1 MAKGKHE
8 KEKEHNSNVWII
20 ANIAITLTLF
30 IGITVALLI
39 FERPT
44 VSYTERR
51 ELTKFPEFSFGKL
64 FSGEYTD
71 GITEW
76 FDDTVPGRDGF
87 KDISANIVK
96 CMGVSLGGVTIYG
109 MPSEV
114 VNPPSEGSENQP
126 PITEATT
133 EGEVISANNNAD
145 TPTVTENTDA
155 TAQTTT
161 EATTTTAEPFAV
173 GAAQDMSESN
183 GYLVYKNPA
192 DGRYYGIVLYAGGY
206 NEDHF
211 IKYVNAFAADLGD
224 EIQTYVMVAPTS
236 GEFYCPSNY
245 AGYNASQKEDIDYIA
260 AGLNDNIIS
269 VDCVTPLS
277 QHLEEPIYCRT
288 DHHWQPLGAYYA
300 AQAFAE
306 AAGVPF
312 ADLSTFEERHVTGGF
327 LGTIYGETLSAEL
340 LNDPDDFVYYVP
352 SNDYTAYYY
361 DTAYNFDN
369 IYPFFLQYDQNV
381 VPGSAY
387 STFMGADNK
396 IVRVETDVNNGR
408 VLAVFKDSYG
418 NAEIP
423 FYMSGFEEIYVLD
436 VRYFDLNAIDF
447 LKEHGVTDVLFT
459 MNMHSAAG
467 RNAEGIEKIRTQ

>member
-8 KEKEHNSNVWII
+8 KEKEKKQGSWSI
-20 ANIAITLTLF
+20 ANIAVTVTLF
-30 IGITVALLI
+30 IGITVALLVL
-39 FERPT
+39 ERPT
-44 VSYTERR
+44 VSYTEKRPLA
-51 ELTKFPEFSFGKL
+51 EFPEFSFEKL

-76 FDDTVPGRDGF
+76 FDDTVPWRDGF
-87 KDISANIVK
+87 KDISANIIK
-96 CMGVSLGGVTIYG
+96 NMGVSLGGVTIYG

-114 VNPPSEGSENQP
+114 VNDPSDDSGEDKPP
-126 PITEATT
+126 
-133 EGEVISANNNAD
+133 
-145 TPTVTENTDA
+145 VTENTAEAAGNA
-155 TAQTTT
+155 TEKTDTPSVTENTEATETTT
-161 EATTTTAEPFAV
+161 EATTTAEPFEV

-211 IKYVNAFAADLGD
+211 IQYVNSFAEDLGD
-224 EIQTYVMVAPTS
+224 DIQTYVMVAPTS

-245 AGYNASQKEDIDYIA
+245 AGYNASQKDDVDYIA
-260 AGLNDNIIS
+260 AGLSDNIIS
-269 VDCVTPLS
+269 VDCVTALS
-277 QHLEEPIYCRT
+277 NHLEEPIYCRT
-288 DHHWQPLGAYYA
+288 DHHWMPLGAYYA

-312 ADLSTFEERHVTGGF
+312 ADISTFEERHVNGGF
-327 LGTIYGETLSAEL
+327 LGTIYSETLSADL

-352 SNDYTAYYY
+352 QNEYTSYYY
-361 DTAYNFDN
+361 DTSYNFDN
-369 IYPFFLQYDQNV
+369 IYPFFLKYDQNE

-396 IVRVETDVNNGR
+396 IVRVETDVDNGR
-408 VLAVFKDSYG
+408 ILAVFKDSYG

-423 FYMSGFEEIYVLD
+423 FYMNSFQEIYVCD

-467 RNAEGIEKIRTQ
+467 RNAEGIEEIRTQ

>member
-8 KEKEHNSNVWII
+8 KEKEKNPQAWII

-30 IGITVALLI
+30 IGITVALLV

-44 VSYTERR
+44 VSYTEKRKLA
-51 ELTKFPEFSFGKL
+51 EFPQFSFEKL

-96 CMGVSLGGVTIYG
+96 SMGVSLGGVTIFG
-109 MPSEV
+109 MPNEV
-114 VNPPSEGSENQP
+114 VNTSATEGVTQP
-126 PITEATT
+126 PVTEDTTEAGASVS
-133 EGEVISANNNAD
+133 GETDKTDNA
-145 TPTVTENTDA
+145 TENTEPV
-155 TAQTTT
+155 T
-161 EATTTTAEPFAV
+161 EATTTEITTAEPFEV
-173 GAAQDMSESN
+173 GPAQDMSENN

-211 IKYVNAFAADLGD
+211 IQYVNSFAEDLGD
-224 EIQTYVMVAPTS
+224 GIQTYVMVAPTS

-245 AGYNASQKEDIDYIA
+245 AGYNASQKEDVDYIA
-260 AGLNDNIIS
+260 AGLNDNVIS
-269 VDCVTPLS
+269 VDCVTALS
-277 QHLEEPIYCRT
+277 RHLDEPIYCRT
-288 DHHWQPLGAYYA
+288 DHHWQTLGAYYA

-327 LGTIYGETLSAEL
+327 LGTIYSETLSADL

-396 IVRVETDVNNGR
+396 IVRVETDVDNGR

-423 FYMSGFEEIYVLD
+423 FYMSGFEEIYVCD
-436 VRYFDLNAIDF
+436 VRYFNLNAIDF

-459 MNMHSAAG
+459 MNIHSAAG
-467 RNAEGIEKIRTQ
+467 GNAEGIEKIRTQ

>member
-1 MAKGKHE
+1 MSKGKHE
-8 KEKEHNSNVWII
+8 KDKDEQKSGGWSV
-20 ANIAITLTLF
+20 ANIAATVTLF
-30 IGITVALLI
+30 IGITVALLVL
-39 FERPT
+39 ERPA
-44 VSYTERR
+44 VSYTEKRP
-51 ELTKFPEFSFGKL
+51 LAKFPDFSFEKF

-71 GITEW
+71 EITEW
-76 FDDTVPGRDGF
+76 FDDTVPWRDGF

-96 CMGVSLGGVTIYG
+96 NMGVSLGGVTIYG

-114 VNPPSEGSENQP
+114 VNPPSDNSGTRPSVTEDTSE
-126 PITEATT
+126 AAA
-133 EGEVISANNNAD
+133 EGEVSNVPETTDAPA
-145 TPTVTENTDA
+145 VTEN
-155 TAQTTT
+155 TT
-161 EATTTTAEPFAV
+161 EATTTTTAQPFEV

-206 NEDHF
+206 NEDAF
-211 IKYVNAFAADLGD
+211 IKGVNAFAEDLGD
-224 EIQTYVMVAPTS
+224 GIQTYVMVAPTS
-236 GEFYCPSNY
+236 GEYYCPSNY
-245 AGYNASQKEDIDYIA
+245 AGYNASQMEDVEYIA

-312 ADLSTFEERHVTGGF
+312 ADISTFEERHVSGGF
-327 LGTIYGETLSAEL
+327 LGTIYSETMSADL

-361 DTAYNFDN
+361 DTSYNFDN
-369 IYPFFLQYDQNV
+369 IYPFFLKYDQELY
-381 VPGSAY
+381 PGSAY

-396 IVRVETDVNNGR
+396 IVRVETDVDNGR

-423 FYMSGFEEIYVLD
+423 FYMNSFQEIYVLD
-436 VRYFDLNAIDF
+436 VRYFDLNAVDF
-447 LKEHGVTDVLFT
+447 LKEHGVTDLLFT
-459 MNMHSAAG
+459 MNIHSAAG
-467 RNAEGIEKIRTQ
+467 MNADCIDKIRTQ

>member
-8 KEKEHNSNVWII
+8 KEKEKKDSKGWSV
-20 ANIAITLTLF
+20 ANIAVTVTLF
-30 IGITVALLI
+30 IGITVALLVL
-39 FERPT
+39 ERPT
-44 VSYTERR
+44 VSYTEKRPLA
-51 ELTKFPEFSFGKL
+51 EFPEFSFEKL

-76 FDDTVPGRDGF
+76 FDDTVPWRDGF
-87 KDISANIVK
+87 KDISAGIVK
-96 CMGVSLGGVTIYG
+96 NMGVSLGGVTVYG
-109 MPSEV
+109 MPTEV
-114 VNPPSEGSENQP
+114 VNDTTTTSAEAKPSVTDNADNGGAGN
-126 PITEATT
+126 ATDK
-133 EGEVISANNNAD
+133 AD
-145 TPTVTENTDA
+145 TPDVTD
-155 TAQTTT
+155 TAQNTT
-161 EATTTTAEPFAV
+161 EATTAAEPFEV

-211 IKYVNAFAADLGD
+211 IQYVNSFAEDLGD
-224 EIQTYVMVAPTS
+224 GIQTYVMVAPTS

-245 AGYNASQKEDIDYIA
+245 AGYNASQKEDVDYIA

-288 DHHWQPLGAYYA
+288 DHHWMPLGAYYA

-312 ADLSTFEERHVTGGF
+312 ADISTFEEKHVNGGF
-327 LGTIYGETLSAEL
+327 LGTIYSETMSADL
-340 LNDPDDFVYYVP
+340 LNDPDDFIYYVP
-352 SNDYTAYYY
+352 ANDFTAYYY
-361 DTAYNFDN
+361 DTSYNFDS
-369 IYPFFLQYDQNV
+369 IYPFFLNYDQEKY
-381 VPGSAY
+381 PGSAY

-396 IVRVETDVNNGR
+396 IVRVETDVDNGR

-423 FYMSGFEEIYVLD
+423 FYMNSFQEIYVCD

-467 RNAEGIEKIRTQ
+467 RNAEGIENIRTQ

>member
-8 KEKEHNSNVWII
+8 KEKETKSGVWKI
-20 ANIAITLTLF
+20 ANIAVTLSLF
-30 IGITVALLI
+30 IGITVALLVL
-39 FERPT
+39 ERPT
-44 VSYTERR
+44 VSYTEKRP
-51 ELTKFPEFSFGKL
+51 LAAFPEFSFEKL

-76 FDDTVPGRDGF
+76 FDDTVPWRDGF

-96 CMGVSLGGVTIYG
+96 NMGVSLGGVTIYG
-109 MPSEV
+109 RPNELENSSAPEKD
-114 VNPPSEGSENQP
+114 PPV
-126 PITEATT
+126 TEDK
-133 EGEVISANNNAD
+133 GEVTTPSNTSNAPGGGD
-145 TPTVTENTDA
+145 TPAVTENTEA
-155 TAQTTT
+155 TT
-161 EATTTTAEPFAV
+161 EATTTTEPFEV
-173 GAAQDMSESN
+173 GAAQDMSENN

-206 NEDHF
+206 NENHF
-211 IKYVNAFAADLGD
+211 IQYVNSFAEDLGD
-224 EIQTYVMVAPTS
+224 DIQTYVMVAPTS
-236 GEFYCPSNY
+236 GEFYTPSNY
-245 AGYNASQKEDIDYIA
+245 AGYNASQMEDVEYIA
-260 AGLNDNIIS
+260 AGLNSNIIS
-269 VDCVTPLS
+269 IDCVTPLS
-277 QHLEEPIYCRT
+277 QHLNEPIYCRT

-300 AQAFAE
+300 AQAFAK

-312 ADLSTFEERHVTGGF
+312 ADISTFEERHVPGF
-327 LGTIYGETLSAEL
+327 LGTIYGETMSADL

-352 SNDYTAYYY
+352 PNDFTSYYY

-369 IYPFFLQYDQNV
+369 IYPFFLNYDQKKY
-381 VPGSAY
+381 PGSAY

-396 IVRVETDVNNGR
+396 IVRVETDVDNGR
-408 VLAVFKDSYG
+408 ILAVFKDSYG

-423 FYMSGFEEIYVLD
+423 FYMNSFEEIYVLD

-467 RNAEGIEKIRTQ
+467 GNAEGIEKIRTQLK

>member
-8 KEKEHNSNVWII
+8 KEKKKNPNIWSI

-30 IGITVALLI
+30 IGITVSLLV

-51 ELTKFPEFSFGKL
+51 ELAAFPEFSLAKY

-71 GITEW
+71 EITEW

-96 CMGVSLGGVTIYG
+96 SMGVSLGGVTIYG
-109 MPSEV
+109 MPTELVDPHATESET
-114 VNPPSEGSENQP
+114 QP
-126 PITEATT
+126 PITENTT
-133 EGEVISANNNAD
+133 EAEAAAGN
-145 TPTVTENTDA
+145 VTENNEAVTEA
-155 TAQTTT
+155 TTTEITT
-161 EATTTTAEPFAV
+161 EATTAEPFEV

-211 IKYVNAFAADLGD
+211 IKYVNSFAEDLGD
-224 EIQTYVMVAPTS
+224 GIQTYVMVAPTS

-277 QHLEEPIYCRT
+277 QHLDEPIYCRT
-288 DHHWQPLGAYYA
+288 DHHWQTLGAYYA

-327 LGTIYGETLSAEL
+327 LGTIYGETLSADL

-369 IYPFFLQYDQNV
+369 IYPFFLKYDQNV

-423 FYMSGFEEIYVLD
+423 FYMSGFEEIYVCD

-467 RNAEGIEKIRTQ
+467 GNAEGIEKIRTQ